1 MCKIGLLEPYRGY
14 MSEIHYSYSDNIY
27 YGELLGTSDSIS
39 FHADSVIKLYERF
52 KEVVDDYIELK
63 ETTL

>member
-39 FHADSVIKLYERF
+39 FHATNGIKLYERF
-52 KEVVDDYIELK
+52 KEVVDDYIDLK
-63 ETTL
+63 GTI